1 MNEKRTAIII
11 INYKNYSDT
20 IECLESLLKFTLNNV
35 QIFLLDNFSG
45 NESIVQLQKWID
57 SSEGIESITCS
68 EDDFVSDAQENKIG
82 AHKLVFIK
90 TDDNKGFANGNNFII
105 KNTLDKFEYFLLFNN
120 DAMCVNNVVDILWQK
135 MNENRQL
142 AAVTCRIN
150 NYTEPQSLQQMGG
163 ELLWFGHFKRY
174 NESFLRKCISQGKS
188 VIPVSFATGCILM
201 IRNDIL
207 KTYGLLST
215 TIFFGEEDVE
225 LALRFKK
232 NNLKMASVIDA
243 VALHKGGSSQKESS
257 SNYVDAGY
265 AHSIIGRSVMLKSY
279 YGKIHWMIWFCLFK
293 KIMAANI
300 LVRRRIGLKR
310 TIKIFRIVN
319 KYAGTKNSITQ
330 KDFFE
335 ILTEFNQL

>member
-1 MNEKRTAIII
+1 MNEKRTAIIV

-20 IECLESLLKFTLNNV
+20 IECLESLLKFPLNYV

-45 NESIVQLQKWID
+45 DDSVVHLQKWID
-57 SSEGIESITCS
+57 SNQELESITCS
-68 EDDFVSDAQENKIG
+68 ANDFVSYAKRDNLGEFN
-82 AHKLVFIK
+82 LVFIK

-105 KNTLDKFEYFLLFNN
+105 KNILDKFGYFLLFNN
-120 DAMCVNNVVDILWQK
+120 DAICVNNVVDILREK
-135 MNENRQL
+135 MDENRQF

-150 NYTEPQSLQQMGG
+150 NYSEPQSLQQMGG

-188 VIPVSFATGCILM
+188 VVPVSFATGCILM
-201 IRNDIL
+201 IRNEIL

-215 TIFFGEEDVE
+215 TIFFGEEDGE

-243 VALHKGGSSQKESS
+243 IALHKGGSSQKESS
-257 SNYVDAGY
+257 SNYIDAGY

-279 YGKIHWMIWFCLFK
+279 YGKNHWRIWFFLFK

-300 LVRRRIGLKR
+300 FIRRRIGLKR
-310 TIKIFRIVN
+310 TIKIFSVVN
-319 KYAGTKNSITQ
+319 RYAVTKSSITK
-330 KDFFE
+330 KDFFD
-335 ILTEFNQL
+335 ILFEFNKE